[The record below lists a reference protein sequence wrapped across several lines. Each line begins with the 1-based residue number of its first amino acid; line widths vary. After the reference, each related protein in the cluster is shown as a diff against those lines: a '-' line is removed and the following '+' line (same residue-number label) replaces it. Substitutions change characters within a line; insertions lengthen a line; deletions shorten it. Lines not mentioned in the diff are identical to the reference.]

1 MDDRDGS
8 TAPPLT
14 IAGVLAD
21 PAASFALKAVV
32 RQWSERDRI
41 DAANDAQVLCALFI
55 ARADQHLGGLS

>member
-1 MDDRDGS
+1 MDDPYGS

-21 PAASFALKAVV
+21 PAARFALKAVV
-32 RQWSERDRI
+32 RQWSKRDRV

-55 ARADQHLGGLS
+55 ARADWRLGGLS